1 MSKRWHLPLM
11 SAALAAFTIF
21 SGVMA
26 FLSQPKQVTAQQA
39 EQAQQTFPDV
49 PPNYWA
55 RPFIQPLAQRGIIAG
70 YPDGRFRPEQPIERD
85 EFAAMI
91 RQSFDRQ
98 RIRNI
103 SSGSDFNDVPEGYWA
118 TEPIQEAY
126 EMGFM
131 GAFEDNTF
139 RPRQEITRA
148 QALAALSRGMNLNYD
163 RTTTATTQRRTQP
176 RTARNGLVFPLATTA
191 LMQPIFSVIAPQ
203 QPRPT
208 TTAQR
213 ETAAT
218 IPAQRYLN
226 NYYDDAEQIPQAL
239 VNPVAA
245 ATQEDV
251 VVNHPNSRLLR
262 PNEPLKRS
270 TAAAMIHR
278 ALVSQGRLQPIP
290 ENAQAT
296 QYFPEPQRNTTAPA
310 NAN

>member
-1 MSKRWHLPLM
+1 MSKPWHLPLM
-11 SAALAAFTIF
+11 SAVLGALTIF
-21 SGVMA
+21 SGMMA

-39 EQAQQTFPDV
+39 QQNFPDV

-55 RPFIQPLAQRGIIAG
+55 RPFIQPLAERGIIAG
-70 YPDGRFRPEQPIERD
+70 YPDGTFRPEQPIERD

-91 RQSFDRQ
+91 RQSFDKQ
-98 RIRNI
+98 RVRNI
-103 SSGSDFNDVPEGYWA
+103 SSGSAFNDVSEDYWA
-118 TEPIQEAY
+118 TQPIQEAY

-131 GAFEDNTF
+131 GAFDGNRF

-163 RTTTATTQRRTQP
+163 RSTIATTQRRTQP
-176 RTARNGLVFPLATTA
+176 RTVRNGVAFPLATTA

-208 TTAQR
+208 TTGSR

-218 IPAQRYLN
+218 IPAPQYLN
-226 NYYDDAEQIPQAL
+226 RYYDDAEQIPQAL
-239 VNPVAA
+239 VSPVAA

-251 VVNHPNSRLLR
+251 VVNHPESRLLR

-270 TAAAMIHR
+270 AAAAMIHR
-278 ALVSQGRLQPIP
+278 ALVAQGRLQPIP
-290 ENAQAT
+290 QNTQAT
-296 QYFPEPQRNTTAPA
+296 QYFPQPVTNVSAPA